1 MGHGEPTQYAS
12 RDAYAGV
19 FIDFD
24 AMDVAAWRGHQAGNN
39 APITLPVC
47 AKLRTP
53 AAYEDQTV
61 CHERLRPGARVHGKG
76 GQSAYKSPSNRLLH
90 PKDYPCTQRGHHR
103 AIRFHAVCIHEGRRH
118 CGRWSTDLWRR
129 DRTIDKVGKEQS
141 VVSGR

>member
-12 RDAYAGV
+12 RDAYAGA

-39 APITLPVC
+39 APITFPVC

-61 CHERLRPGARVHGKG
+61 CPERLRPGARAHGKG
-76 GQSAYKSPSNRLLH
+76 GQSAYKVLPIGCSISRTTLVHREGIIERYGFRLYVSMNGGIVE
-90 PKDYPCTQRGHHR
+90 D
-103 AIRFHAVCIHEGRRH
+103 GRLI
-118 CGRWSTDLWRR
+118 CGEEIEPLTR
-129 DRTIDKVGKEQS
+129 
-141 VVSGR
+141 